1 MPEVAKQISPPAP
14 VDAFALVRQRRKIR
28 RRWFLFAETLSL
40 IVMIGSVLAG
50 ISQRFAAESLTPLF
64 RILPIA
70 AALVAGI
77 LPIVYFSNP
86 NRRLR

>member
-1 MPEVAKQISPPAP
+1 MPPQIPPQSTVHANA
-14 VDAFALVRQRRKIR
+14 VTMLRQRRKVR
-28 RRWFLFAETLSL
+28 RRWFLAAESFSL
-40 IVMIGSVLAG
+40 ALLIGSVLAG

-64 RILPIA
+64 RVLPTA
-70 AALVAGI
+70 AALLAAI